1 MLQALWA
8 TTGGAKKSS
17 IPNLLLRWEIRL
29 HPSPSSVVN
38 MGNAALVQ
46 DGSAAK
52 YKESKMALYKDVK
65 TKLKEVQERVSAVR
79 TEAVKV
85 RWETSFL

>member
-1 MLQALWA
+1 
-8 TTGGAKKSS
+8 
-17 IPNLLLRWEIRL
+17 
-29 HPSPSSVVN
+29 

-65 TKLKEVQERVSAVR
+65 TKLKEVQERVSAIR
-79 TEAVKV
+79 TGRLKSEGDKQTLCSHELLFSLYVP
-85 RWETSFL
+85 